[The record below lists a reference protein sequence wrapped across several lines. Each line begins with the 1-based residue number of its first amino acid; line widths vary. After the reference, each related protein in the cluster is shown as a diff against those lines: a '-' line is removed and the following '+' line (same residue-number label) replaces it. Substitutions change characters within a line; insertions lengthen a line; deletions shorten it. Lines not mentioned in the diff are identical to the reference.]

1 MLTLKSL
8 HLPIAMKAVL
18 LIVALGLL
26 SVAANVSCL
35 ERLDALDKLN
45 AVVTR
50 HLAPARLVL
59 SKPGRRSSSAS
70 RPIRAVRPRT
80 PTRPTNAEEIEGY
93 YAAAKR
99 ALNNVLTY
107 YPAWKATSGAFSTTA
122 SPA

>member
-45 AVVTR
+45 AVGDT
-50 HLAPARLVL
+50 
-59 SKPGRRSSSAS
+59 
-70 RPIRAVRPRT
+70 
-80 PTRPTNAEEIEGY
+80 
-93 YAAAKR
+93 
-99 ALNNVLTY
+99 
-107 YPAWKATSGAFSTTA
+107 AFSA
-122 SPA
+122 GFRSQGGDRVRRRDP

>member
-50 HLAPARLVL
+50 HLAPDFEARAAIEFGVATHK
-59 SKPGRRSSSAS
+59 SRSAS
-70 RPIRAVRPRT
+70 DPDQANKMPR
-80 PTRPTNAEEIEGY
+80 R
-93 YAAAKR
+93 
-99 ALNNVLTY
+99 
-107 YPAWKATSGAFSTTA
+107 
-122 SPA
+122 